1 MVVEGPPPDG
11 AQIVVVVDLATVVAV
26 VVDDDVDGVTV
37 VVGAA
42 SVVEDTEASEV
53 MVVLDGAPV
62 VGPRLASAGGATARA
77 CTPVPP
83 PGKALGKAAGATTD
97 TVEVTETDGA
107 PGARRGGLTA
117 DGGADEGTRPERPR
131 LATAPNKPMLT
142 AATPA
147 MVALTTRTL
156 SSPGVC
162 LRSKLCPDDVYLRPR
177 RARVWRA
184 DDRP

>member
-1 MVVEGPPPDG
+1 VVEGPPPDG
-11 AQIVVVVDLATVVAV
+11 AQIVVVVVVDLATVVAV

-37 VVGAA
+37 VLGAA
-42 SVVEDTEASEV
+42 TVVEDTEASEV
-53 MVVLDGAPV
+53 VVVGDGALV
-62 VGPRLASAGGATARA
+62 VGPRLAIAGGATARA

-83 PGKALGKAAGATTD
+83 PGKALGKGAGATTG

-107 PGARRGGLTA
+107 PGATRDGLPA
-117 DGGADEGTRPERPR
+117 DGGADAGIRPDRPR

-156 SSPGVC
+156 SSPGC
-162 LRSKLCPDDVYLRPR
+162 ACGSSY
-177 RARVWRA
+177 ARMTFIYAHEGRGF
-184 DDRP
+184 RG